1 MKEKEVEEREEG
13 CLNYCGLVLC
23 VKPQWEEMKHVPEM
37 YGCLIIKATVKL
49 VPRCSTH
56 NDQQAPFLQPNCG
69 SKKFED
75 RFNTVGFCTND
86 PDLHSYT
93 R

>member
-1 MKEKEVEEREEG
+1 MSDGDKENERKRSGGEEEREES

-56 NDQQAPFLQPNCG
+56 NDQQAPFLQEKLWL
-69 SKKFED
+69 KK
-75 RFNTVGFCTND
+75 V
-86 PDLHSYT
+86 
-93 R
+93 

>member
-1 MKEKEVEEREEG
+1 MSDGDKENERKRSGGEEEREEG

-37 YGCLIIKATVKL
+37 YVWMSHYQSHGEAL

-56 NDQQAPFLQPNCG
+56 NDQQAPFLQEKLWL
-69 SKKFED
+69 KK
-75 RFNTVGFCTND
+75 V
-86 PDLHSYT
+86 
-93 R
+93 